1 MIISRVH
8 KGTSLSLCTLNVSPG
23 YFCKKVSL
31 GSFLS
36 FHFIYKMKAAKLFVR
51 RKKK

>member
-8 KGTSLSLCTLNVSPG
+8 KRIDFRLCTLNVSPG
-23 YFCKKVSL
+23 CFFEKVTWGL
-31 GSFLS
+31 CYI
-36 FHFIYKMKAAKLFVR
+36 FILLYKMKAAKLFVR